1 MTTIDIKNSNLIT
14 LDYEHLSIDL
24 REIWEE
30 YKDVEDKVK
39 SVIVQMVTVLENNGF
54 SRTEAIE
61 KIYEDHK
68 DLKGFSRPVIY
79 RQLPKRLSLT
89 IHLYPEKLS
98 STEMSQ
104 MRHL

>member
-1 MTTIDIKNSNLIT
+1 MEFYISGYGRSAKMTAIDIKNSNLIP

-39 SVIVQMVTVLENNGF
+39 SVIVQMVTILENNGF

-61 KIYEDHK
+61 KIQR
-68 DLKGFSRPVIY
+68 S
-79 RQLPKRLSLT
+79 
-89 IHLYPEKLS
+89 
-98 STEMSQ
+98 
-104 MRHL
+104 